1 MRKRKMYDEFLS
13 KVTVLET
20 LDSWERATLADA
32 LEPVAFE
39 PGTVAIRQGEPGDD
53 FFIIIEVPPLPTRS
67 PACLPAYLIKIDTRE
82 TIGLLCTQCVCL
94 AGALAAR

>member
-20 LDSWERATLADA
+20 LDSWERATVADA

-39 PGTVAIRQGEPGDD
+39 PGTVLIRQGEPGDD
-53 FFIIIEVPPLPTRS
+53 FFIIIEVPPPALPSPPHPLTWL
-67 PACLPAYLIKIDTRE
+67 PACLPSRIIPKIKILERPLD
-82 TIGLLCTQCVCL
+82 
-94 AGALAAR
+94 